1 MKQIY
6 GQSQNGNLKEA
17 AASIS
22 NPEALILMT
31 SAENFDRHVNELAE
45 MYKGVPSIGGI
56 GISYAGTSAAETGVT
71 LIGLYGVSACAG
83 AIEELSTMPVKY
95 IKRLTDAINAC
106 GAGAGNSACF
116 DFTTGCDGK
125 LVTTLNVELDKR
137 NIPLIGG
144 TVDGPTISVNG
155 NIYKDACAFLIIK
168 NKTGKICAY
177 KENIYLPTGQRFV
190 ATKTVPENMTLAEVD
205 GHPAA
210 KFYQE
215 VLGISDEEVA
225 TQTFKNPFGR
235 VYGNETYLISIKE
248 INGNALNCYKQ
259 VNDMD
264 ILTLMELKDY
274 KQIVKD
280 TLDKMQKDLG
290 QVSGIISVNCL
301 FRYLL
306 FQQEGYLNDY
316 FREMNRFNS
325 HAGLVGV
332 GEHYCKQHINQTMCC
347 IAFD

>member
-1 MKQIY
+1 MYQKY
-6 GQSQNGNLKEA
+6 GQNSNGNLVVATTNIK
-17 AASIS
+17 

-31 SAENFDRHVNELAE
+31 STENFNTHVQELE
-45 MYKGVPSIGGI
+45 KMYPNVPSIGGI
-56 GISYAGTSAAETGVT
+56 GISYAGQSSTEKGVT
-71 LIGLYGVSACAG
+71 VIALYDVAASAGV
-83 AIEELSTMPVKY
+83 IEELSTMPLKY
-95 IKRLTDAINAC
+95 IKRLEESIKSV
-106 GAGAGNSACF
+106 GAQKGNSACF

-125 LVTTLNVELDKR
+125 LVTTLNLELHDR
-137 NIPLIGG
+137 GIPLIGG

-155 NIYKDACAFLIIK
+155 KVYSDSCAYLMLR

-190 ATKTVPENMTLAEVD
+190 ATKTIPSKMSLVEVD

-210 KFYQE
+210 KFYQDI
-215 VLGISDEEVA
+215 LDIPDEAVA

-248 INGNALNCYKQ
+248 IDGTALNCYKQ

-264 ILTLMELKDY
+264 ILTLMELRDY
-274 KQIVKD
+274 KQIVQD
-280 TLDKMQKDLG
+280 TLKQMETDMPKVKG
-290 QVSGIISVNCL
+290 VISVNCL

-306 FQQEGYLNDY
+306 FQQEHYMNDY
-316 FREMNRFNS
+316 FAEMNRFNS
-325 HAGLVGV
+325 HAGLVVV